1 MALVKDNLKTSLL
14 TVFKSAKDEGWDET
28 KVADEMAK
36 AIHNYVRAAAV
47 RKVEINLENG
57 QQTGD
62 GALE

>member
-1 MALVKDNLKTSLL
+1 MALVKDNLKTALL
-14 TVFKSAKDEGWDET
+14 TVFQSAKDEAWDEA

-47 RKVEINLENG
+47 RKVVVNLENG
-57 QQTGD
+57 QQAGD